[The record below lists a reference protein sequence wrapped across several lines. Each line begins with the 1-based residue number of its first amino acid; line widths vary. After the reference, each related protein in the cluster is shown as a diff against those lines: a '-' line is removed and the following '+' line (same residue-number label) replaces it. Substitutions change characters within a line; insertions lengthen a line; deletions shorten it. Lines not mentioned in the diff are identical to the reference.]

1 MGIALALLGAALAVG
16 FAGVG
21 SALGISYAARTASG
35 AMAEDPSKFGKFLL
49 LIALPG
55 TQGIYGFIIGFM
67 ILLKLGIVGAGSL
80 GNIIQIT
87 TAQGLM
93 YTFAGLPIA
102 IGGLVSGIYQ
112 GKVWSAG
119 ISMISK
125 QPGESGKS
133 LVMAVLV
140 EFYAILGFLISLFF
154 VLLNVQ

>member
-1 MGIALALLGAALAVG
+1 MGIAFALLGAAFAAG

-21 SALGISYAARTASG
+21 SALGISSAARTASG

-55 TQGIYGFIIGFM
+55 TQGIYGFLIAFLM
-67 ILLKLGIVGAGSL
+67 LLNLNFVGGAA
-80 GNIIQIT
+80 IPQIAT
-87 TAQGLM
+87 STGWM
-93 YTFAGLPIA
+93 YFFASLPIA
-102 IGGLVSGIYQ
+102 ITGLISGMYQ
-112 GKVWSAG
+112 GKVCAAG
-119 ISMISK
+119 INMVTK

-154 VLLNVQ
+154 VLKGVQ

>member
-1 MGIALALLGAALAVG
+1 MGIAFALLGAALAVG
-16 FAGVG
+16 LAGVG
-21 SALGISYAARTASG
+21 SALGISAAARTASG

-55 TQGIYGFIIGFM
+55 TQGIYGFLIAFLMLLNLNFIGSNP
-67 ILLKLGIVGAGSL
+67 IPEITLG
-80 GNIIQIT
+80 T
-87 TAQGLM
+87 GLM

-112 GKVWSAG
+112 GRVCAAG
-119 ISMISK
+119 INMVTK

-154 VLLNVQ
+154 VLKAVK